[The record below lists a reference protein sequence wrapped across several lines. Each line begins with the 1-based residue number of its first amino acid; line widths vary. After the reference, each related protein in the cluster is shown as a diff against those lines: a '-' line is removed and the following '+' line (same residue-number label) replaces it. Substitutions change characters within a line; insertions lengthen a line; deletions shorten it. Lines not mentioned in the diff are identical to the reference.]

1 MPQLSLYL
9 NENILKKLEIASK
22 IEHLS
27 ISKFVV
33 KKLTESLNSSWPSNY
48 DELFGSI
55 SDETFKVDK
64 IMSFKNDS
72 KREEL

>member
-64 IMSFKNDS
+64 TMSFKNDS